1 MKIYRYFSFWI
12 LILPFS
18 ICLFNLLG
26 FDDKNLLIF
35 LTSPPFWLIE
45 TNWFVV
51 NFTHP
56 SEIPMSVIY
65 VLTVLFWF
73 SLGLLLDKAT
83 RKLKNIRKN

>member
-1 MKIYRYFSFWI
+1 MKIYRYFSFWL
-12 LILPFS
+12 LILSIS

-26 FDDKNLLIF
+26 FDDKNLLMF

-45 TNWFVV
+45 THWFVV

-56 SEIPMSVIY
+56 SDIPMSVIY

-73 SLGLLLDKAT
+73 LLGLILDKAL
-83 RKLKNIRKN
+83 RKLKNK